1 MHSQTLIIY
10 CWIQVMNELWQ
21 CFTDASLQ
29 KLINSKGCEQ
39 TDNRLDDDPH
49 VLADSYNTGGAAQV
63 HEIMS
68 TTVP

>member
-1 MHSQTLIIY
+1 MEQS
-10 CWIQVMNELWQ
+10 VELWQ
-21 CFTDASLQ
+21 CFTVASLQ

-39 TDNRLDDDPH
+39 IDNGVDDDPL
-49 VLADSYNTGGAAQV
+49 VLADSYNAGVAAQV